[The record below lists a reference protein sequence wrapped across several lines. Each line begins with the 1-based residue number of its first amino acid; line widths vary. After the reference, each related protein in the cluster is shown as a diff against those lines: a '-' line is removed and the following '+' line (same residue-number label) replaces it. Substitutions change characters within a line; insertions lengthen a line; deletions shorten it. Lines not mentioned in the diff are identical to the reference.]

1 MSTRKMVP
9 IGATKQVCLMRRTS
23 VWLSLS
29 VECLLFLLG
38 MALAIP
44 AQAQTH
50 AYIVNTGSNSVS
62 VIDTTSNTV
71 VATVSVGGSPL
82 EVAITPDG
90 TRVYVTN
97 GTDNTLSVI
106 DTASN
111 TVVAT
116 VGVGAGPTAV
126 AITPDGT
133 RVYVTTGDAVSVID
147 ATSNTVVATVGVS
160 GLGVAITPDGT
171 RAYVAT
177 FGPVSVIDTATNTV
191 VATVVLG
198 EDYQNSPIG
207 VAITPDGTR
216 AYFTNSG
223 VASVSGLGSVSV
235 IDTASN
241 IVVATVGVGA
251 FAQGVAITPGI
262 YPPTNKDQ
270 CKKGDWKTFTVPR
283 KFKNQGDCVSFVN
296 TRK

>member
-97 GTDNTLSVI
+97 ANDNTLSVI

>member
-1 MSTRKMVP
+1 
-9 IGATKQVCLMRRTS
+9 
-23 VWLSLS
+23 
-29 VECLLFLLG
+29 
-38 MALAIP
+38 
-44 AQAQTH
+44 
-50 AYIVNTGSNSVS
+50 

-71 VATVSVGGSPL
+71 VATVGVGGSTL

-97 GTDNTLSVI
+97 GNDNTVSVV
-106 DTASN
+106 DAASN

-116 VGVGAGPTAV
+116 VRVGALPF
-126 AITPDGT
+126 
-133 RVYVTTGDAVSVID
+133 
-147 ATSNTVVATVGVS
+147 
-160 GLGVAITPDGT
+160 GVAITPDGT
-171 RAYVAT
+171 RAYV
-177 FGPVSVIDTATNTV
+177 
-191 VATVVLG
+191 
-198 EDYQNSPIG
+198 
-207 VAITPDGTR
+207 
-216 AYFTNSG
+216 TNSG

-262 YPPTNKDQ
+262 GPPTNKDQ

-283 KFKNQGDCVSFVN
+283 KFKNQGDCLSFVN

>member
-97 GTDNTLSVI
+97 GNDNTVSVV
-106 DTASN
+106 DAASN

-116 VGVGAGPTAV
+116 VRVGALPF
-126 AITPDGT
+126 
-133 RVYVTTGDAVSVID
+133 
-147 ATSNTVVATVGVS
+147 
-160 GLGVAITPDGT
+160 GVAITPDGT
-171 RAYVAT
+171 RAYVT
-177 FGPVSVIDTATNTV
+177 HSCSNTVSVIDTASNTV

-207 VAITPDGTR
+207 VAITPD
-216 AYFTNSG
+216 
-223 VASVSGLGSVSV
+223 
-235 IDTASN
+235 
-241 IVVATVGVGA
+241 
-251 FAQGVAITPGI
+251 
-262 YPPTNKDQ
+262 
-270 CKKGDWKTFTVPR
+270 
-283 KFKNQGDCVSFVN
+283 
-296 TRK
+296 

>member
-90 TRVYVTN
+90 TRAYVTN
-97 GTDNTLSVI
+97 ATDNTLSVI

-191 VATVVLG
+191 VATVVTG
-198 EDYQNSPIG
+198 G
-207 VAITPDGTR
+207 ACTR
-216 AYFTNSG
+216 
-223 VASVSGLGSVSV
+223 
-235 IDTASN
+235 
-241 IVVATVGVGA
+241 
-251 FAQGVAITPGI
+251 GVAITPGI

>member
-9 IGATKQVCLMRRTS
+9 IGATKQLCLMRRTS

-97 GTDNTLSVI
+97 GNDNTVSVV
-106 DTASN
+106 DAASN

-116 VGVGAGPTAV
+116 VRVGALPTAV

-177 FGPVSVIDTATNTV
+177 FGTVSVIDTASNTV

>member
-9 IGATKQVCLMRRTS
+9 IGATKQLCLMRRTS

-97 GTDNTLSVI
+97 GNDNTVSVV
-106 DTASN
+106 DAASN

-116 VGVGAGPTAV
+116 VRVGAP
-126 AITPDGT
+126 
-133 RVYVTTGDAVSVID
+133 
-147 ATSNTVVATVGVS
+147 

-191 VATVVLG
+191 VATVVTGGLAP
-198 EDYQNSPIG
+198 EEWPSPR
-207 VAITPDGTR
+207 TEP
-216 AYFTNSG
+216 
-223 VASVSGLGSVSV
+223 
-235 IDTASN
+235 
-241 IVVATVGVGA
+241 
-251 FAQGVAITPGI
+251 
-262 YPPTNKDQ
+262 
-270 CKKGDWKTFTVPR
+270 
-283 KFKNQGDCVSFVN
+283 
-296 TRK
+296 

>member
-71 VATVSVGGSPL
+71 VATVRVGALPFG
-82 EVAITPDG
+82 VAITPDG
-90 TRVYVTN
+90 TRAYVTN
-97 GTDNTLSVI
+97 ATDNTLSVI

-160 GLGVAITPDGT
+160 
-171 RAYVAT
+171 
-177 FGPVSVIDTATNTV
+177 
-191 VATVVLG
+191 

-262 YPPTNKDQ
+262 GPPTNKDQ

>member
-50 AYIVNTGSNSVS
+50 AYIVNSVS

-97 GTDNTLSVI
+97 GNDNTVSVV
-106 DTASN
+106 DAASN

-116 VGVGAGPTAV
+116 VRVGALPF
-126 AITPDGT
+126 
-133 RVYVTTGDAVSVID
+133 
-147 ATSNTVVATVGVS
+147 
-160 GLGVAITPDGT
+160 GVAITPDGT
-171 RAYVAT
+171 RA
-177 FGPVSVIDTATNTV
+177 
-191 VATVVLG
+191 
-198 EDYQNSPIG
+198 
-207 VAITPDGTR
+207 
-216 AYFTNSG
+216 
-223 VASVSGLGSVSV
+223 
-235 IDTASN
+235 
-241 IVVATVGVGA
+241 
-251 FAQGVAITPGI
+251 
-262 YPPTNKDQ
+262 
-270 CKKGDWKTFTVPR
+270 
-283 KFKNQGDCVSFVN
+283 
-296 TRK
+296 

>member
-97 GTDNTLSVI
+97 GNDNTVSVI
-106 DTASN
+106 DAASN

-191 VATVVLG
+191 VATVVPG
-198 EDYQNSPIG
+198 EAYQNSPIG

-223 VASVSGLGSVSV
+223 VASVSGHGSVSV

-262 YPPTNKDQ
+262 GPPTNKDQ

>member
-97 GTDNTLSVI
+97 GNDNT
-106 DTASN
+106 
-111 TVVAT
+111 
-116 VGVGAGPTAV
+116 
-126 AITPDGT
+126 
-133 RVYVTTGDAVSVID
+133 VSVVD
-147 ATSNTVVATVGVS
+147 AASNTVVATVGVS

-177 FGPVSVIDTATNTV
+177 SGPVLVVDTATNTV
-191 VATVVLG
+191 VAAVVTG
-198 EDYQNSPIG
+198 GACTRG
-207 VAITPDGTR
+207 VAITPNGTR
-216 AYFTNSG
+216 AYVTHSC
-223 VASVSGLGSVSV
+223 
-235 IDTASN
+235 SN
-241 IVVATVGVGA
+241 TV
-251 FAQGVAITPGI
+251 
-262 YPPTNKDQ
+262 
-270 CKKGDWKTFTVPR
+270 
-283 KFKNQGDCVSFVN
+283 
-296 TRK
+296 